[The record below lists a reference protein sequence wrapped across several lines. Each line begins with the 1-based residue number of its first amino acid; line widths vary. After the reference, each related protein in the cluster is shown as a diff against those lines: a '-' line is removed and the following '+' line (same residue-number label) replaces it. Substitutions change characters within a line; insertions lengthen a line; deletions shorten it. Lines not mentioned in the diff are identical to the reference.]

1 MKRIKP
7 IVFVVLGFSL
17 ALGGLAIA
25 GLSATTVSTGQVI
38 EASHHN
44 SLLSDLIAGKF
55 FNGSGTG
62 SSYIQAAHDGT
73 NGNLSTNAGD
83 IIYNVPSGEEHAFK
97 VNSVTS
103 AMIGAAA
110 VSFSFPVH
118 VTATGNSLGLSG
130 GIDVDGAAT
139 IDGATTINNSL
150 TATSGT
156 FNGAGTA
163 LSVTN
168 NSSLGGLVGSGVAPQ
183 SAHSIY
189 VTPKSSA
196 MTGTTQYTVT
206 LAGTVDTEAT
216 VGSYGL
222 NVSQVVGHT
231 IGTVYGAYIEAANAA
246 SGGTITNAFG
256 LKVAGAL
263 GGTVTS
269 NYGIYIEDIGLGTNR
284 YPLYVNDTDN
294 PSVMLGG
301 IKFATAG
308 AGSST
313 FNFHEIG
320 NCGTVRVYFSG
331 GGYSDS
337 SSNIEACRYINS
349 GGSVNLQ
356 GSLTISGCT
365 SAPCTGN
372 ISYIDPSL
380 ASQNHVYN
388 NSNYNGRCFTQ
399 VYSGLGLAASSTEY
413 SFVNYN
419 TDNIYIQQKDNTTGT
434 VSAIAADT
442 SFSANFQCSW
452 YSDF

>member
-62 SSYIQAAHDGT
+62 SNYIQAAHDGT
-73 NGNLSTNAGD
+73 NGNLATNAGD

-130 GIDVDGAAT
+130 GMDVDGAAT

-163 LSVTN
+163 LSVAN

-222 NVSQVVGHT
+222 NVSQVIGHT
-231 IGTVYGAYIEAANAA
+231 IGTAYGIYTEAA
-246 SGGTITNAFG
+246 SSSSTGTISNAFG
-256 LKVAGAL
+256 VRVSAAL
-263 GGTVTS
+263 AGTVTN
-269 NYGIYIEDIGLGTNR
+269 NYGVYVNPITVGSNR
-284 YPLYVNDTDN
+284 YPLYVSDTDD
-294 PSVMLGG
+294 PSMLLGG
-301 IKFATAG
+301 VKFATAG
-308 AGSST
+308 ALSST
-313 FNFHEIG
+313 LNAHGIG
-320 NCGTVRVYFSG
+320 NCGTVRVYFTG

-337 SSNIEACRYINS
+337 SMNIEACRFNNV
-349 GGSVNLQ
+349 GGLVNVN
-356 GSLTISGCT
+356 GALTISGCT
-365 SAPCTGN
+365 SGSCTGN
-372 ISYIDPSL
+372 IDYVALSL
-380 ASQNHVYN
+380 SSEHHVYN
-388 NSNYNGRCFTQ
+388 NSNYGGRCFTQ
-399 VYSGLGLAASSTEY
+399 VYNGLGLAASSTEY
-413 SFVNYN
+413 SFAAYN
-419 TDNIYIQQKDNTTGT
+419 TDNIRIQQKDNTTGT